1 VAVQGVGNM
10 IRHFILLKNIAMK
23 KQLGILSFNLV
34 VSLRSDQ
41 WQVLVNVVMI
51 LQVTLKGGD
60 FLD

>member
-1 VAVQGVGNM
+1 
-10 IRHFILLKNIAMK
+10 MK